1 MAGKIVVDKIQPDTT
16 NSLRIVNYL
25 DEDLVTISDAGGLE
39 ISRTG
44 VTSPVAGDG
53 NVFSGTYTPTLT
65 NVTNA
70 PTIVANAFQYM
81 RVGNVVTVSGSL
93 NIDPTTAS
101 ILTEVR
107 ISLPIA
113 SDLIATTQVSGT
125 CHGNWVIGVG
135 DSGSISGDSVNN
147 GALLRTIPP
156 NASAAVYSVQFTYL
170 VR

>member
-65 NVTNA
+65 NTTNITTSSA
-70 PTIVANAFQYM
+70 GGAQYM
-81 RVGNVVTVSGSL
+81 RVGNVVTVSGQVT
-93 NIDPTTAS
+93 IDPTATGDTIMGVSLPVAS
-101 ILTEVR
+101 NFAFQTNCGGTF
-107 ISLPIA
+107 ISL
-113 SDLIATTQVSGT
+113 SGVT
-125 CHGNWVIGVG
+125 FQG
-135 DSGSISGDSVNN
+135 GSIYADATNN
-147 GALLRTIPP
+147 RATFRFA
-156 NASAAVYSVQFTYL
+156 ASSASSFDFQYHFTYR
-170 VR
+170 VI